1 MRLVRYTSPST
12 EGVSIGIVDRTTDQ
26 VYGLQAVGEHLGIE
40 FSDSIPDLFRR
51 PRWRDLLHTAEGY
64 ARDSSDL
71 GSALSDAQLRAPVS
85 NPPKVICVGLNYREH
100 VKEGDREPP
109 EQPILFSKFRTSIVG
124 PDGPIEWDPSFTSQ
138 VDYEVELAVI
148 IGDEAR
154 RVDDDDA
161 RNYVA
166 GYTVANDVSARDL
179 QYADDQWVRGKSLD
193 TFCPL
198 GPAIVTADSVGD
210 PHDLDLWTEVNG
222 ERLQESNTSNL
233 IFDTD
238 TLVSFCSAAFTLQ
251 PGDVILTGT
260 PPGVGV
266 HRDPPRLLDDG
277 DEVVVA
283 VDGIGELRNVCRHD
297 R

>member
-1 MRLVRYTSPST
+1 MRLVRYTSPTT
-12 EGVSIGIVDRTTDQ
+12 EGVSIGIVDRTSDL
-26 VYGLQAVGEHLGIE
+26 VYGLRALGTDLGIE
-40 FSDSIPDLFRR
+40 FSPSITNLLRR
-51 PRWRDLLHTAEGY
+51 PRWRDLLAMAERY

-71 GSALSDAQLRAPVS
+71 GTALSDVQLRAPVV
-85 NPPKVICVGLNYREH
+85 NPPKIICVGLNYQEH
-100 VKEGDREPP
+100 VEEGGRERP
-109 EQPILFSKFRTSIVG
+109 EHPILFSKFQTSIVG
-124 PDGPIEWDPSFTSQ
+124 PDDPVEWDQSYTSQ

-154 RVDDDDA
+154 RVDDDEA
-161 RNYVA
+161 RDYVA
-166 GYTVANDVSARDL
+166 GYTVANDVSARDF
-179 QYADDQWVRGKSLD
+179 QSADEQWVRGKSLD

-198 GPAIVTADSVGD
+198 GPAIVTEDSVRD

-238 TLVSFCSAAFTLQ
+238 TVVSFCSDAFTLQ

-266 HRDPPRLLDDG
+266 FRDPPRLLTDG

-283 VDGIGELRNVCRHD
+283 VEGIGQLRNVCKHD
-297 R
+297 G